1 MPSRHAH
8 RAALRR
14 HAEPDVLPP
23 TGLSDLPP
31 LPDDGLGW
39 RNPVRGDA
47 YERREWA
54 VYIDHPGGSITLAR
68 VRQQQDGGFEVSAGM
83 AFAKVVDPQAA
94 FELAAG
100 WAMAAA
106 RR

>member
-8 RAALRR
+8 RAASRD
-14 HAEPDVLPP
+14 AETDVLPP
-23 TGLSDLPP
+23 SGLSDLPP

-39 RNPVRGDA
+39 CNPMRGDA
-47 YERREWA
+47 HERREWA
-54 VYIDHPGGSITLAR
+54 VCIDHPGGSVTLAR